1 MTTTG
6 FIGLGN
12 IGAAMAQRLPAESL
26 WVHDIR
32 AEAMTSLV
40 EHGARAGSLKDLAA
54 TCDVVS
60 IVVRTDAQVRSVVG
74 ELCED
79 ARPGT
84 VIAIHSTIDIQT
96 APQLAAAAA
105 RTGVHVIDAPVSGG
119 AAGAAA
125 GRLAVMVG
133 GERQA
138 YENAKPVFR
147 HWAELVLHVGPA
159 GAGTQCKLARNL
171 LTFAGFAVAAEASKL
186 AEGAG
191 IDIRKLAAVV
201 RHSDAIT
208 GGPGAIMVRASTAEL
223 DPADDLR
230 PIFEHTRILGEK
242 DLTLALAMGEALG
255 LDLPFAAL
263 ARRTLA
269 AGLGVPHQEGQRPGP
284 TRRAPRRGPASVTG
298 PGADRF
304 A

>member
-12 IGAAMAQRLPAESL
+12 IGAAMAKRLPAESL

-32 AEAMTSLV
+32 AEAMTTLV
-40 EHGARAGSLKDLAA
+40 EQGARAGSLKDLAT
-54 TCDVVS
+54 TCDVIS
-60 IVVRTDAQVRSVVG
+60 IVVLTDTQVRSVVG
-74 ELCED
+74 QLLED
-79 ARPGT
+79 ASPGT
-84 VIAIHSTIDIQT
+84 VIAIHSTIDTQT
-96 APQLAAAAA
+96 APALAEVAA
-105 RTGVHVIDAPVSGG
+105 RKGVHVIDAPVSGG
-119 AAGAAA
+119 SAGAAT

-138 YENAKPVFR
+138 YDRAKPVFL

-159 GAGTQCKLARNL
+159 GAGTRCKLARNL
-171 LTFAGFAVAAEASKL
+171 LTFAGFAVAAEASRL
-186 AEGAG
+186 AEAAG
-191 IDIRKLAAVV
+191 IDIGKFAAVV
-201 RHSDAIT
+201 RHSDAIS

-223 DPADDLR
+223 GPADDLR
-230 PIFEHTRILGEK
+230 PIFEHTRTLGEK

-269 AGLGVPHQEGQRPGP
+269 TGLGVPHREDQ
-284 TRRAPRRGPASVTG
+284 
-298 PGADRF
+298 
-304 A
+304 